1 MAKPQDVLQ
10 SAWSKRKKGVAL
22 TKAELEAMREYSRK
36 ASRASIPVYFESIE
50 AKKEFLAKAKELNI
64 HNVSAWMREQVGKA
78 IDGNSLDPDDMRR
91 FERDLD
97 QANKKYNDLFA
108 VHAQAI
114 KSHEELAAHN
124 QQLSRQLA
132 RLLARIMPDE
142 VAG

>member
-1 MAKPQDVLQ
+1 
-10 SAWSKRKKGVAL
+10 
-22 TKAELEAMREYSRK
+22 MREYSRK
-36 ASRASIPVYFESIE
+36 ASRASIPVYFESIDS
-50 AKKEFLAKAKELNI
+50 KKQFLAKAKELNI

-78 IDGNSLDPDDMRR
+78 IDGNNLDPDDLRR
-91 FERDLD
+91 LERDLD

-114 KSHEELAAHN
+114 KSHEELVAQN

-132 RLLARIMPDE
+132 RLLSRLMPDE